1 VYGQH
6 QPLSLTAV
14 GFTQQEDKMWKFSQ
28 PANCEG
34 IDTELFFTEEDSKNY
49 PQREYLIKVC
59 GNCKAKAECLEYA
72 VNDYEVLGWWGGT
85 SEKQREQMR
94 RARKAEKTPV
104 R

>member
-1 VYGQH
+1 MVCRAGVLMYN
-6 QPLSLTAV
+6 
-14 GFTQQEDKMWKFSQ
+14 FTE

-34 IDTELFFTEEDSKNY
+34 IDTNLFFAEEDSKSY
-49 PQREYLIKVC
+49 THKEYLLKIC

-72 VNDYEVLGWWGGT
+72 VSDYEVLGWWGGT
-85 SEKQREQMR
+85 SEKQREQIR